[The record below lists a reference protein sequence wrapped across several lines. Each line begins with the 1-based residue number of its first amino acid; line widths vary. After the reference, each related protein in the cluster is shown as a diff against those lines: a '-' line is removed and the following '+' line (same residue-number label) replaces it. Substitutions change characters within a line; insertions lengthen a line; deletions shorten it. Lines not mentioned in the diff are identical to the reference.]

1 MAGKSP
7 EGQVIC
13 SIELSPESRFSIS
26 RPSADPEFDIIVICG
41 VDIIEDVSPKERRVV
56 ELNTQAGVYILGK
69 ILSHLQSGSYSSSG
83 PPPW

>member
-7 EGQVIC
+7 EGQVIVK
-13 SIELSPESRFSIS
+13 SSHLRVGSPSLDLVPIPSSIS
-26 RPSADPEFDIIVICG
+26 LSYAG
-41 VDIIEDVSPKERRVV
+41 VDIIEDVPPKERRVV

-69 ILSHLQSGSYSSSG
+69 ILSHPQSGSYSSSG